1 MEGKKKVFQGKLK
14 GEDNF
19 FSNLNM
25 EVTLHLK
32 ISFLL
37 SRDWNIWNTIWT
49 QTVVEL
55 KVILVLDVCTVY
67 MESKVYVHFYSIKT

>member
-1 MEGKKKVFQGKLK
+1 VEGKKKVFQRKLK
-14 GEDNF
+14 KEDNF
-19 FSNLNM
+19 LNM

-55 KVILVLDVCTVY
+55 KVIPVLDVCTWRVRFTVIF
-67 MESKVYVHFYSIKT
+67 KA

>member
-1 MEGKKKVFQGKLK
+1 MKCGGKKESISGKI
-14 GEDNF
+14 ERRREF

-25 EVTLHLK
+25 EVALHLK
-32 ISFLL
+32 ISFSL

-55 KVILVLDVCTVY
+55 KVIPV
-67 MESKVYVHFYSIKT
+67 